1 MTQAKRLV
9 NSIKKAL
16 EKHGIQYEAID
27 SALSYGMAPTAT
39 ILTEWC
45 TIEVYRGH
53 VEINDKPVNSIAE
66 LMQMVLDVENAA

>member
-1 MTQAKRLV
+1 MAQAKRLV
-9 NSIKKAL
+9 NRIKRAL
-16 EKHGIQYEAID
+16 ERYNIQYEATD

-53 VEINDKPVNSIAE
+53 VEINDKPVNSVAE
-66 LMQMVLDVENAA
+66 LVQIVLDVEAVA